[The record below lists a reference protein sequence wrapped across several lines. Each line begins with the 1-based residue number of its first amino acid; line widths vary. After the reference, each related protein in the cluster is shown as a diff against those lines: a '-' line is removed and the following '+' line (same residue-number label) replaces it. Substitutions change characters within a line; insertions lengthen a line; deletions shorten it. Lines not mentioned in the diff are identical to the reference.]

1 MHCLKIKNKRGFTL
15 IEVIVSLIVAGIM
28 GAMLV
33 AFMSS
38 GVIHSADPVILA
50 KNGAYLNEIMESM
63 VADYK
68 RLQTTN
74 PGTTGLE
81 TFRTRVVSTSPRYY
95 GSGYSASAAY
105 ISIPTTGANVT
116 ATSGSCAGTSNCNL
130 QVSVSY
136 MGLTVTEIF
145 GG

>member
-1 MHCLKIKNKRGFTL
+1 MCCPKVKNKRGFTL
-15 IEVIVSLIVAGIM
+15 IEVIAALIVAGLM

-33 AFMSS
+33 AFLGS
-38 GVIHSADPVILA
+38 GVMRSADPVILA
-50 KNGAYLNEIMESM
+50 QNGAYLNEIMESM

-74 PGTTGLE
+74 PGPTGLQ
-81 TFRTRVVSTSPRYY
+81 TFASRVNSMPADY
-95 GSGYSASAAY
+95 GSGYTATARW
-105 ISIPTTGANVT
+105 ITIPATGANVT

-136 MGLTVTEIF
+136 KGLTVTEIF